1 MSKGTR
7 WIKRKIALLLV
18 LLLSIES
25 FGAIVSDNDGSAFIT
40 KAEFD
45 SLKNDFQAQIDS
57 YNTSIDSK
65 IDGAIAAYL
74 AGIRIS
80 TRETIVNANKV
91 DSSEKDAFKFIK
103 FLEKDELEASHVE
116 TYYDVSFECI
126 KFSGSSKW
134 DSDNIITH
142 PKTWTSDYELAVI
155 FAKTADPIQLKNNW
169 NTYYDSAAARLWFC
183 NSFLLSELTTIAKD
197 NRCKPFYNV
206 ASQSVLTKVPYI
218 TKDGYVESWGQ
229 KALKGNFTALY
240 EAARWGGIDSQRFH
254 MYLDETLPMNTLKN
268 VLYAEWNGRNART
281 GNILTDKVMTSKS
294 INREQELKLLG
305 VGSWKDGVSPEG
317 TAGAGVYQPARF
329 GGVSFSIVEAEKPK
343 DKGLYIVS
351 SVDDENDVKLNYIQ
365 ENADV
370 KADTYEYKDKTDEES
385 CNKLR
390 EIFLEV
396 NKANFDIKISNVKK
410 KNEKPHKIDLEEA
423 EQFFN
428 QNNKAYEE
436 KKNFHNKLVEK
447 GNKLQE
453 DRNDMIKQYEEQKK
467 KLIDDSNDYVRELQK
482 ETDPN
487 NPERKKLL
495 EENENL
501 KKQIQETIQEGLKMK
516 DDFDLMLKESGL
528 ALDNLDKTK
537 GLDIK
542 NTLDQFQEKTTGQIL
557 LNTSLKRE
565 LLEIKTRNAEL
576 EKFKITAENQCDQ
589 FEREIK
595 SKVDESMKL
604 SYENLDMQNRIQNS
618 ANKQEVLNL
627 IKEQQGIIK
636 KINLMKS
643 LNTKY
648 ISQYEELTGEKISKK
663 KKKKKNKNKNKK
675 KKDNTSSAAST
686 TTEHDH
692 DHDHEHCH
700 GHDHEHENDNGDSEE
715 EEEEEHHHCCCG
727 EHHH

>member
-370 KADTYEYKDKTDEES
+370 KADTYEYKDKTDNEWYDQ
-385 CNKLR
+385 NKWCYINIEGQR
-390 EIFLEV
+390 TR
-396 NKANFDIKISNVKK
+396 KSANGNYSMSAELTLPIVCSYNSSITKWT
-410 KNEKPHKIDLEEA
+410 DL
-423 EQFFN
+423 
-428 QNNKAYEE
+428 KD
-436 KKNFHNKLVEK
+436 KHLKL
-447 GNKLQE
+447 
-453 DRNDMIKQYEEQKK
+453 
-467 KLIDDSNDYVRELQK
+467 DSN
-482 ETDPN
+482 
-487 NPERKKLL
+487 
-495 EENENL
+495 
-501 KKQIQETIQEGLKMK
+501 EGRLYEGIA
-516 DDFDLMLKESGL
+516 MLKLERDGKLEFSL
-528 ALDNLDKTK
+528 RITNDNED
-537 GLDIK
+537 
-542 NTLDQFQEKTTGQIL
+542 
-557 LNTSLKRE
+557 
-565 LLEIKTRNAEL
+565 
-576 EKFKITAENQCDQ
+576 
-589 FEREIK
+589 
-595 SKVDESMKL
+595 
-604 SYENLDMQNRIQNS
+604 
-618 ANKQEVLNL
+618 
-627 IKEQQGIIK
+627 
-636 KINLMKS
+636 
-643 LNTKY
+643 
-648 ISQYEELTGEKISKK
+648 
-663 KKKKKNKNKNKK
+663 NKNKEYYVYINEGAFTKNQSDFSK
-675 KKDNTSSAAST
+675 CVKVTPTKVKKDVIT
-686 TTEHDH
+686 TIKFDVKKGKEYFMFIKGVED
-692 DHDHEHCH
+692 DKY
-700 GHDHEHENDNGDSEE
+700 NGAINYFSDYVFE
-715 EEEEEHHHCCCG
+715 G
-727 EHHH
+727 E